1 MARKI
6 KQGFH
11 MELVELP
18 LADLFP
24 TKTVSPQ
31 IKQGRKYRQ
40 VLSSVREVGL
50 IEPPVVTP
58 LKNGK
63 GYWLKF
69 NSDTAYNILGINVTP
84 KNIFLPINAMHCC
97 RTGIIIYG

>member
-24 TKTVSPQ
+24 TKTVLPQ

-63 GYWLKF
+63 GYLLL
-69 NSDTAYNILGINVTP
+69 DGHLRIAALEE
-84 KNIFLPINAMHCC
+84 LD
-97 RTGIIIYG
+97 